1 MARGSIIFK
10 ILIVVFIAVL
20 WQVIYIPGKIW
31 KEENSLEKVDRK
43 NMNAIYEAEN
53 YYYNKTKKFV
63 PSDSLENLLAF
74 INADSSLQQKRQI
87 GELTH
92 ILTDSIDRVLE
103 IPVLSNIVPIS
114 ESISE
119 MNGDLDFNTR
129 YFEKYPEILNAKND
143 IKADL
148 RKFDGTIDFPNFC
161 AAKTFVDSLKILKDR
176 INEYSLQN
184 STLLVQRYIDSLSV
198 YLPKIELA
206 EVQSYW
212 KSTFDKTNQFI
223 KAVNKT
229 DIASVSSVGTRLN
242 KFIDRANT
250 GMTGLQKSDLNANL
264 QMLSRQRQAVAGVHE
279 HFIKDYFLLTQKRGI
294 LQLNEVDSVL
304 VKFNESNF
312 YSPDTFD
319 GKNRYLVHYTPG
331 KNNIIVE
338 SPNLLNRFQDELKS
352 ATAPVQNLSIF
363 PMLTR
368 LDTSLSKLGDHL
380 DKVKTDQRL
389 SRYST
394 ELLLNVKELTAEL
407 KDLSSV
413 RFYRYAS
420 GLKTFIDTVQTER
433 RFSALKPLIEDI
445 RNPMDTLAVRLENKN
460 IADLEKRMEYFAGK
474 IVALDSMIDSNN
486 KIPGGVRNSIN
497 FWADF
502 ENAKGNILNDLKS
515 AMNPADG
522 EKLRQ
527 AGVAIDK
534 STDVILNGYH
544 EPVYGIFFSKKHKN
558 HGYIENGQKSWENQQ

>member
-31 KEENSLEKVDRK
+31 KEENSLEKIGRQ

-63 PSDSLENLLAF
+63 PADSLENLLSF

-103 IPVLSNIVPIS
+103 IPVLSSIVPIS

-119 MNGDLDFNTR
+119 MNGDLDFNSR

-148 RKFDGTIDFPNFC
+148 RKFEGTIDFPNFC

-176 INEYSLQN
+176 INEYNLQN
-184 STLLVQRYIDSLSV
+184 STLLVQRYIDSLAV
-198 YLPKIELA
+198 YLPKVELA
-206 EVQSYW
+206 QVQTYW
-212 KSTFDKTNQFI
+212 KSTYDKINQFI

-250 GMTGLQKSDLNANL
+250 GMSELQKSDLNANL
-264 QMLSRQRQAVAGVHE
+264 QMLGRQRQAVAGVHN
-279 HFIKDYFLLTQKRGI
+279 HFISDYFLLTQKRGI

-304 VKFNESNF
+304 VKFDESNF
-312 YSPDTFD
+312 YSPDTLD
-319 GKNRYLVHYTPG
+319 GKNRYLIYYTPG

-338 SPNLLNRFQDELKS
+338 SPNLLNRFHDELAS

-363 PMLTR
+363 PALTR
-368 LDTSLSKLGDHL
+368 LDTSLSNLGDHL
-380 DKVKTDQRL
+380 DKVKTEQRL

-394 ELLLNVKELTAEL
+394 ELLLNIKELSAEL

-413 RFYRYAS
+413 RFYRYAT
-420 GLKTFIDTVQTER
+420 GLKTFVDTIQTER

-445 RNPMDTLAVRLENKN
+445 RNPMDTLAVRLENRN
-460 IADLEKRMEYFAGK
+460 IADLEKRMDYFAGK
-474 IVALDSMIDSNN
+474 IGVLDSMIANNN
-486 KIPGGVRNSIN
+486 KIPANVRRAVN
-497 FWADF
+497 FTADF
-502 ENAKGNILNDLKS
+502 ENAKGNILSDLKS

-558 HGYIENGQKSWENQQ
+558 HGYIENGQKSWENQ

>member
-31 KEENSLEKVDRK
+31 KEENSLEKIGRQ
-43 NMNAIYEAEN
+43 NMNAIYEAQN

-63 PSDSLENLLAF
+63 PADSLEKLLSF

-161 AAKTFVDSLKILKDR
+161 AARTFVDSLKLLKDR

-184 STLLVQRYIDSLSV
+184 STLLVQRYIDSLAV

-206 EVQSYW
+206 QVQGYW
-212 KSTFDKTNQFI
+212 KSTYDKVNQFI

-250 GMTGLQKSDLNANL
+250 GMAGLQKTDLNANL
-264 QMLSRQRQAVAGVHE
+264 QMLNRQRQAVAGVHE

-312 YSPDTFD
+312 YSPDTLD
-319 GKNRYLVHYTPG
+319 GKSRYLVHYTPG

-338 SPNLLNRFQDELKS
+338 SPNLLNRFQNELKT
-352 ATAPVQNLSIF
+352 ATAPVQNLGIF
-363 PMLTR
+363 PALTR
-368 LDTSLSKLGDHL
+368 LDTSLSNLGDHL

-394 ELLLNVKELTAEL
+394 ELLLNIKEMTAEL

-413 RFYRYAS
+413 RFFRYAH
-420 GLKTFIDTVQTER
+420 GLKTFIDTIETER

-445 RNPMDTLAVRLENKN
+445 RNPMDTLAVRLENRN
-460 IADLEKRMEYFAGK
+460 IADLEKRMDYFAGK
-474 IVALDSMIDSNN
+474 IGKLDSMIANNN
-486 KIPGGVRNSIN
+486 KIPANVRRAIN
-497 FWADF
+497 FTADF

-558 HGYIENGQKSWENQQ
+558 HGYIENGQKSWENQ

>member
-31 KEENSLEKVDRK
+31 KEENSLEKVGRL
-43 NMNAIYEAEN
+43 NMNAIYEAQN

-63 PSDSLENLLAF
+63 PADSLEKLLSF

-103 IPVLSNIVPIS
+103 IPVLSSVVPIS

-148 RKFDGTIDFPNFC
+148 RKFEGTIDFPNFC
-161 AAKTFVDSLKILKDR
+161 RAKTFVDSLKLLKDR

-198 YLPKIELA
+198 YLPKVELA
-206 EVQSYW
+206 QVENYW
-212 KSTFDKTNQFI
+212 KSTYGKINQFI

-250 GMTGLQKSDLNANL
+250 GMAGLQKSDLNANL
-264 QMLSRQRQAVAGVHE
+264 QMLSRQRQAVAGVHN
-279 HFIKDYFLLTQKRGI
+279 HFISDYFLLTQKRGI

-319 GKNRYLVHYTPG
+319 GKNRYLIHYTPG

-352 ATAPVQNLSIF
+352 ATAPVQNLAIF
-363 PMLTR
+363 PALTR
-368 LDTSLSKLGDHL
+368 LDTSLRNLGDHL

-413 RFYRYAS
+413 RFYRYAHN
-420 GLKTFIDTVQTER
+420 LMTFVDTIRTER

-445 RNPMDTLAVRLENKN
+445 RNPMDTLAVRLENRN
-460 IADLEKRMEYFAGK
+460 IADLEKRMNYFAGK
-474 IVALDSMIDSNN
+474 IAALDSMIDSNN
-486 KIPGGVRNSIN
+486 KIPSGVRNSIN
-497 FWADF
+497 FKADF

-558 HGYIENGQKSWENQQ
+558 HGYIENGQKSWENQ